1 MSINTEFEQKVKEAK
16 AARLKSNNSQRLRSE
31 IAIND
36 ALRRESAKTM
46 ETLVRALSDELGLD
60 SERIERSIKTA
71 RKSKY
76 GRVSELI
83 TKVAS
88 IYAWPLA
95 DNSQASEIP
104 ELQERVVETLASLGV
119 NVDPDL
125 LLDIKEAKGFNSFMD
140 QATFEV
146 VDGIEPEYDELEYY
160 LMTFADC
167 AQLPIIDYKMT
178 PDLWVANEAKALKAI
193 KQEKRLA
200 EEALA
205 RHQEMAQLTKGV
217 A

>member
-1 MSINTEFEQKVKEAK
+1 MNISTEFANKVAEAK
-16 AARLKSNNSQRLRSE
+16 AAKLSANNNQRLRSD

-46 ETLVRALSDELGLD
+46 ETIIRALAEELDLD
-60 SERIERSIKTA
+60 SERIERSIKAA

-83 TKVAS
+83 SKVAS
-88 IYAWPLA
+88 IYAWPLS
-95 DNSQASEIP
+95 DSSQASEIP
-104 ELQERVVETLASLGV
+104 ELQERVVDTLSSLAV
-119 NVDPDL
+119 VVAPDL
-125 LLDIKEAKGFNSFMD
+125 LLDIKESKGFNSFMD

-146 VDGIEPEYDELEYY
+146 VDGIEPEYNELEYY

-178 PDLWVANEAKALKAI
+178 PSVWEANEAKALKAI
-193 KQEKRLA
+193 EQEKQLA

-205 RHQEMAQLTKGV
+205 RHQEMTQQSKEV

>member
-1 MSINTEFEQKVKEAK
+1 MNINTKFQAKVQKAR
-16 AARLKSNNSQRLRSE
+16 AARLKDNNNQRLRSE
-31 IAIND
+31 VAIND

-46 ETLVRALSDELGLD
+46 ETLVRVLSEELGLD
-60 SERIERSIKTA
+60 SERIERSIKAA

-104 ELQERVVETLASLGV
+104 ELQDRVIETLASLGV

-178 PDLWVANEAKALKAI
+178 PAIWEANEAKALKNI
-193 KQEKRLA
+193 EQEQQLA

-205 RHQEMAQLTKGV
+205 RHQEMTQQIEA

>member
-1 MSINTEFEQKVKEAK
+1 MSINTEFQAKVAEAK
-16 AARLKSNNSQRLRSE
+16 AARLKSNNNQRLRSE

-60 SERIERSIKTA
+60 SERIERSIKAA

-83 TKVAS
+83 SKVAS

-104 ELQERVVETLASLGV
+104 ELQERVIETLASLGV

-125 LLDIKEAKGFNSFMD
+125 LLDIKESKGFNSFMD

-178 PDLWVANEAKALKAI
+178 PAIWEANEAKALKNI
-193 KQEKRLA
+193 KQEQQLA
-200 EEALA
+200 EEALT
-205 RHQEMAQLTKGV
+205 RHQEMTQSTEA

>member
-1 MSINTEFEQKVKEAK
+1 MSINTEFQAKVAEAK
-16 AARLKSNNSQRLRSE
+16 AARLKSNTNQRLRSE

-60 SERIERSIKTA
+60 SERIERSIKAA

-83 TKVAS
+83 SKVAS

-104 ELQERVVETLASLGV
+104 ELQERVIETLSSLGV

-125 LLDIKEAKGFNSFMD
+125 LLDIKESKGFNSFMD

-178 PDLWVANEAKALKAI
+178 PVIWEANEAKALKAI
-193 KQEKRLA
+193 EQEQQLA

-205 RHQEMAQLTKGV
+205 RHQEMTQLTE
-217 A
+217 AA